1 MGGLQVGRVE
11 SLKARKEGAGPTDT
25 ANATLTRHMWQSVLK
40 NLQPEVNMAT
50 LSRSCDRS
58 HSVKLAVM

>member
-11 SLKARKEGAGPTDT
+11 SLKARKEGVGPTDT
-25 ANATLTRHMWQSVLK
+25 ANASLTRHMWQSVLK

-50 LSRSCDRS
+50 L
-58 HSVKLAVM
+58 